1 MAKKKVTDFNI
12 DELLESAREPI
23 TYNIVDAM
31 NEWGLEYAYA
41 TLLDRALVS
50 NYDFVKPVQLRS
62 VWGMYKLGLRP
73 DKKNVKEGHVTSY
86 IMTRYHPHAAQ
97 AIKGVVDGWAQRFNS
112 RVPLVKATGQPG
124 LFTGDTAPAERY
136 LEVGMNRACY
146 ELVRDTQQHGCTW
159 TYNENGDEIMPLFLP
174 VRFPV
179 GIINGVQGIATGFAC
194 NIPPHNPDEVM
205 QACIAYLQGKLDKP
219 EKILKYIKGPDFP
232 TGASIVG
239 TDGIKEYLL
248 NGSGKFLVYGKYNVV
263 EKPHGRTEIVFTELP
278 YNVSVEQVM
287 SDIAQKK
294 NNGLFAEISEMK
306 NLSDRKR
313 QTDKSEVRLTLYIKA
328 GANIPKLIDSLYK
341 NTRCMASFS
350 VNTTL
355 IDNYVPRQ
363 NVPVFDMIKGFCTMR
378 QDVVHLRYGY
388 RLKQIDRDLYT
399 LDGLMK
405 ILVDIDKA
413 IYIIRHADN
422 SDIACQQLQKTFKV
436 EEKQANQI
444 LAMPLR
450 QLTKADVIEAEAKK
464 KSLDA
469 EAKNIRTTLSDEKL
483 VNEEIIKELKE
494 TESIITS
501 GRRTEIVDMSLEELK
516 QQQKEIE
523 KQHKLLAKGVECF
536 VNINKDKIGKS
547 IESNDNS
554 KFKVMSDS
562 NIFII
567 GKDGNCKELEVEK
580 LPLDDEQSI
589 SIFANGNDN
598 IAGITSDSGYET
610 LVVSNLGNINVFK
623 NKFKSGLLCKLKDEE
638 LMFASPISEEDRKN
652 NSLVMINKQGE
663 LFKMDIEKLKSVN
676 AGSGLIVGT
685 KMKDIVFVGIVHHN
699 SVIKTVSNN
708 EIKYTSVEECPSKGR
723 GSSGYLLHKLK
734 KDDEIISCEIVEMS
748 DEVILTNRG
757 KSGIKRK

>member
-313 QTDKSEVRLTLYIKA
+313 QTNKSEVRLTLYIKA

-589 SIFANGNDN
+589 SIFANGNDD

-685 KMKDIVFVGIVHHN
+685 KMKDIVFVGMVHHN

-748 DEVILTNRG
+748 DEVVLTNRG

>member
-483 VNEEIIKELKE
+483 VNEGIIKELKE

-589 SIFANGNDN
+589 SIFANGNDD

-685 KMKDIVFVGIVHHN
+685 KMKDIVFVGMVHHN

-734 KDDEIISCEIVEMS
+734 KDDEIISCEIIEMS

>member
-294 NNGLFAEISEMK
+294 NNGLFSEISEMK

-589 SIFANGNDN
+589 SIFANGNDD
-598 IAGITSDSGYET
+598 IAGITNDSGYET

-652 NSLVMINKQGE
+652 NSLIMINKQGE

-685 KMKDIVFVGIVHHN
+685 KMKDIVFVGMVHHN
-699 SVIKTVSNN
+699 NVIKTISNN
-708 EIKYTSVEECPSKGR
+708 EVKYTSVEECPSKGR

-757 KSGIKRK
+757 KNGIKRK

>member
-112 RVPLVKATGQPG
+112 RVPLVQATGQTG

-388 RLKQIDRDLYT
+388 HLKQIDRDLYT

-589 SIFANGNDN
+589 SIFANGNDD

-652 NSLVMINKQGE
+652 NSLIMINKQGE

-685 KMKDIVFVGIVHHN
+685 KMKDIVFVGMVHHN

-734 KDDEIISCEIVEMS
+734 KDDEIISCEIIEMS

>member
-469 EAKNIRTTLSDEKL
+469 EAKKIRTTLSDEKL

-589 SIFANGNDN
+589 SIFANGNDD

-685 KMKDIVFVGIVHHN
+685 KMKDIVFVGMVHHN

-734 KDDEIISCEIVEMS
+734 KDDEIVSCEVVEMS
-748 DEVILTNRG
+748 DEIILTNRG

>member
-464 KSLDA
+464 KLLDA

-589 SIFANGNDN
+589 SIFANGNDD

-685 KMKDIVFVGIVHHN
+685 KMKDIVFVGMVHHN

>member
-469 EAKNIRTTLSDEKL
+469 EAKNIHTTLSDEKL

-547 IESNDNS
+547 IKSNDNS

-589 SIFANGNDN
+589 SIFANGNDD
-598 IAGITSDSGYET
+598 IAGITNDSGYET

-652 NSLVMINKQGE
+652 NSLIMINKQGE

-685 KMKDIVFVGIVHHN
+685 KMKDIVFVGMVHHN

-734 KDDEIISCEIVEMS
+734 KDDEIISCEVVEMS
-748 DEVILTNRG
+748 DEIILTNRG

>member
-589 SIFANGNDN
+589 SIFANGNDD

-652 NSLVMINKQGE
+652 NSLIMINKYGE

-685 KMKDIVFVGIVHHN
+685 KMKDIVFVGMVHHN

-734 KDDEIISCEIVEMS
+734 KDDEIVSCEVVEMS
-748 DEVILTNRG
+748 DEIILTNRG

>member
-124 LFTGDTAPAERY
+124 LFTGDPAPAERY

-589 SIFANGNDN
+589 SIFADGNDN

-685 KMKDIVFVGIVHHN
+685 KMKDIVFVGMVHHN

>member
-378 QDVVHLRYGY
+378 RDVVHLRYGY

-464 KSLDA
+464 KSLDT
-469 EAKNIRTTLSDEKL
+469 EAKNIRATLSDEKL

-501 GRRTEIVDMSLEELK
+501 GRRTEIISMSLEELK

-536 VNINKDKIGKS
+536 VNIDNNKIGKS
-547 IESNDNS
+547 IEPNNNS
-554 KFKVMSDS
+554 KFKVMSDG

-567 GKDGNCKELEVEK
+567 GKDGNCEELEVEK

-589 SIFANGNDN
+589 SIFANGNDD

-652 NSLVMINKQGE
+652 NSLVMINEQGE

-748 DEVILTNRG
+748 DEVVLINRG

>member
-23 TYNIVDAM
+23 TYDIVDAM

-97 AIKGVVDGWAQRFNS
+97 AIKGVVDGWAQKFNS

-378 QDVVHLRYGY
+378 RDVVHLRYSY
-388 RLKQIDRDLYT
+388 RLKQIERDLYT

-483 VNEEIIKELKE
+483 VNEEIVKELKE

-516 QQQKEIE
+516 QQQKDIE

-589 SIFANGNDN
+589 SIFANGNED
-598 IAGITSDSGYET
+598 IVGVTSDSGYET
-610 LVVSNLGNINVFK
+610 LLVSNLGNINVFK

-652 NSLVMINKQGE
+652 NSLIMINKQGE

-685 KMKDIVFVGIVHHN
+685 KMKDIVFVGMVHRN

-734 KDDEIISCEIVEMS
+734 KDDEIVSCEIVEMS

>member
-589 SIFANGNDN
+589 SIFANGNDD

-685 KMKDIVFVGIVHHN
+685 KMKDIMFVGIVHHN

-734 KDDEIISCEIVEMS
+734 KDDEIISCEIIEMS
-748 DEVILTNRG
+748 DEVVLTNRG

>member
-1 MAKKKVTDFNI
+1 MSKKKNLKDFDI
-12 DELLESAREPI
+12 DKILENTREPI
-23 TYNIVDAM
+23 KYEIVDAM
-31 NEWGLEYAYA
+31 NDWGLEYAYA
-41 TLLDRALVS
+41 TLLDRALIY

-62 VWGMYKLGLRP
+62 IWGMYKQGLRP
-73 DKKNVKEGHVTSY
+73 DKGNVKEGQVQAT
-86 IMTRYHPHAAQ
+86 IMGKYHPHSDTS
-97 AIKGVVDGWAQRFNS
+97 IKGVLDGWAQAFNS
-112 RVPLVKATGQPG
+112 RVPLVKTTGQPG
-124 LFTGDTAPAERY
+124 RFTGDSAPAARY
-136 LEVGMNRACY
+136 LEVGMNKACY
-146 ELVRDTQQHGCTW
+146 ELVRDTQNHGCLW
-159 TYNENGDEIMPLFLP
+159 TFNEQGDEIMPLTLP
-174 VRFPV
+174 TRWPL
-179 GIINGVQGIATGFAC
+179 GIINGTQGIATGFAC

-205 QACIAYLQGKLDKP
+205 KACIAYLQGKIDNPNKLY
-219 EKILKYIKGPDFP
+219 KYIKGPDFP
-232 TGASIVG
+232 TGATIIG
-239 TDGIKEYLL
+239 IDGIKQYLET
-248 NGSGKFLVYGKYNVV
+248 GEGKFIVRGKYSVKELGKGRV
-263 EKPHGRTEIVFTELP
+263 EIDFTELP
-278 YNVSVEQVM
+278 YNVSVEQVIT
-287 SDIAQKK
+287 DINNKKKK
-294 NNGLFAEISEMK
+294 NGKFFEISEIK
-306 NLSDRKR
+306 DLSDRR
-313 QTDKSEVRLTLYIKA
+313 FQTDKCEVKLAIYVKA
-328 GANIPKLIDSLYK
+328 GANINKLIDELYQY
-341 NTRCMASFS
+341 TRCQVSYS
-350 VNTTL
+350 VNATTI
-355 IDNYVPRQ
+355 IDNKPHMNTSMYE
-363 NVPVFDMIKGFCTMR
+363 MIEGFCRMR
-378 QDVVHLRYGY
+378 KDVYKLRSDY
-388 RLKQIDRDLYT
+388 RLKVIEKDLHI
-399 LDGLMK
+399 LDGLLK
-405 ILVDIDKA
+405 VLVA
-413 IYIIRHADN
+413 IKIIRNSDN
-422 SDIACQQLQKTFKV
+422 SDIASEKLQKKFKV
-436 EEKQANQI
+436 DSVQANQI
-444 LAMPLR
+444 LLMTLK
-450 QLTKADVIEAEAKK
+450 QLTKADSIEIKQK
-464 KSLDA
+464 QKSLVEENKTIHDILNN
-469 EAKNIRTTLSDEKL
+469 ETLLNS
-483 VNEEIIKELKE
+483 EIIKEIQDTLK
-494 TESIITS
+494 IIS
-501 GRRTEIVDMSLEELK
+501 SPRRTEIVGVSMEEMK

-638 LMFASPISEEDRKN
+638 LMFASPISKEDRKN

-734 KDDEIISCEIVEMS
+734 KDDEIISCEIIEMS

>member
-501 GRRTEIVDMSLEELK
+501 GRRTKIVDMSLEELK

-536 VNINKDKIGKS
+536 VNISKDKIGKS

-567 GKDGNCKELEVEK
+567 SKDGNCKELEVEK

-589 SIFANGNDN
+589 SIFANGNDD

-610 LVVSNLGNINVFK
+610 LVVSNLGNINIFK
-623 NKFKSGLLCKLKDEE
+623 NKFRSGLLCKLKDEE

-652 NSLVMINKQGE
+652 NSLIMINKQGE

-734 KDDEIISCEIVEMS
+734 KDDEIVSCEVVEMS
-748 DEVILTNRG
+748 DEIILTNRG

>member
-1 MAKKKVTDFNI
+1 MSKKKVTDFNI

-23 TYNIVDAM
+23 TYDIVDAM

-589 SIFANGNDN
+589 SIFANGNDD

-685 KMKDIVFVGIVHHN
+685 KMKDIVFVGMVHHN

-748 DEVILTNRG
+748 DEVVLTNRG

>member
-1 MAKKKVTDFNI
+1 MAKKKTTDFNI

-23 TYNIVDAM
+23 ICNIVDAM

-41 TLLDRALVS
+41 TILDRALVA

-62 VWGMYKLGLRP
+62 IWGMYKQGLRP
-73 DKKNVKEGHVTSY
+73 EKSCIKEGQVSSY
-86 IMTRYHPHAAQ
+86 IMGRYHPHAAN
-97 AIKGVVDGWAQRFNS
+97 AIKGVLDGWAQKFNS
-112 RVPLVKATGQPG
+112 RVPLVKVEGQPG
-124 LFTGDTAPAERY
+124 ICSGDKAPAERY
-136 LEVGMNRACY
+136 LEIGMNKACY
-146 ELVRDTQQHGCTW
+146 ELVKDTQQHGCTW
-159 TYNENGDEIMPLFLP
+159 TYNEQGDEIMPLFLP
-174 VRFPV
+174 ARFPV

-194 NIPPHNPDEVM
+194 NIPPHNPNEIM
-205 QACIAYLQGKLDKP
+205 NACIAYLQGKIDKP
-219 EKILKYIKGPDFP
+219 EKVLKYIKGPDFP
-232 TGASIVG
+232 TGASIIG

-248 NGSGKFLVYGKYNVV
+248 SGNGKFLVYGKYNVV
-263 EKPHGRTEIVFTELP
+263 EKPHGRAEIIFTELP

-294 NNGLFAEISEMK
+294 NDGLFTEISEMK
-306 NLSDRKR
+306 DLSSRKY
-313 QTDKSEVRLTLYIKA
+313 QTNKSEVYLTLYIKA

-341 NTRCMASFS
+341 NTRCMVSLS

-355 IDNYVPRQ
+355 VDNYVPRQ
-363 NVPVFDMIKGFCTMR
+363 NVSMLDMIKGFCKMR
-378 QDVVHLRYGY
+378 QDVTQLRYNY
-388 RLKQIDRDLYT
+388 RLKQINRDLYT

-422 SDIACQQLQKTFKV
+422 SDIACKQLQKTFGV

-450 QLTKADVIEAEAKK
+450 QLTKADVVEAEAKK

-469 EAKNIRTTLSDEKL
+469 EAKDIRTTLSDEKL
-483 VNEEIIKELKE
+483 IDAEIIKELKE
-494 TESIITS
+494 TANIITS
-501 GRRTEIVDMSLEELK
+501 SRRTEIVSMSLEELK

-547 IESNDNS
+547 IEHNDNS

-589 SIFANGNDN
+589 SIFANGNED
-598 IAGITSDSGYET
+598 IVGVTSDNGYET
-610 LVVSNLGNINVFK
+610 LIVSNLGNINVFK
-623 NKFKSGLLCKLKDEE
+623 NRFKSGLLCKLKDEE
-638 LMFASPISEEDRKN
+638 LMFASPINEEDRKN
-652 NSLVMINKQGE
+652 NSLIMINKHGE

-685 KMKDIVFVGIVHHN
+685 KMKDIIFAGIVHHN

-708 EIKYTSVEECPSKGR
+708 EVKYTSIEECPSKGR

-734 KDDEIISCEIVEMS
+734 KDDEIISCEITEMS
-748 DEVILTNRG
+748 DDVILTNRG
-757 KSGIKRK
+757 KSGVKRK

>member
-1 MAKKKVTDFNI
+1 MSKKKVTDFNI

-23 TYNIVDAM
+23 TYDIVDAM

-589 SIFANGNDN
+589 SIFANGNDD

-652 NSLVMINKQGE
+652 NSLIMINKQGE

-685 KMKDIVFVGIVHHN
+685 KMKDIVFVGMVHHN

-734 KDDEIISCEIVEMS
+734 KDDEIVSCEIVEMS
-748 DEVILTNRG
+748 DEIILTNRG

>member
-124 LFTGDTAPAERY
+124 LFTGDTTPAERY

-422 SDIACQQLQKTFKV
+422 SNIACQQLQKTFKV

-652 NSLVMINKQGE
+652 HSLVMINKQGE

-685 KMKDIVFVGIVHHN
+685 KMKDIVFVGMVHHN

-734 KDDEIISCEIVEMS
+734 KDDEIVSCEVVEMS
-748 DEVILTNRG
+748 DEIILTNRG

>member
-328 GANIPKLIDSLYK
+328 GANIPKLIDNLYK

-536 VNINKDKIGKS
+536 VNVNKDKIGKS

-685 KMKDIVFVGIVHHN
+685 KMKDIVFVGMVHHN

-734 KDDEIISCEIVEMS
+734 KDDEIVSCEVVEMS
-748 DEVILTNRG
+748 DEIILTNRG

>member
-1 MAKKKVTDFNI
+1 MSKKKVTDFNI

-23 TYNIVDAM
+23 TYDIVDAM

-589 SIFANGNDN
+589 SIFANGNDD

-652 NSLVMINKQGE
+652 NSLIMINKQGE

-685 KMKDIVFVGIVHHN
+685 KMKDIVFVGMVHHN

-734 KDDEIISCEIVEMS
+734 KDDEIVSCEIVEMS

>member
-112 RVPLVKATGQPG
+112 RVPLIKATGQPG

-450 QLTKADVIEAEAKK
+450 QLTKADVIEAETKK

-469 EAKNIRTTLSDEKL
+469 EAKNIHTTLSDEKL

-589 SIFANGNDN
+589 SIFANGNDD

-652 NSLVMINKQGE
+652 NSLIMINKQGE

-685 KMKDIVFVGIVHHN
+685 KMKDIVFVGMVHHN
-699 SVIKTVSNN
+699 SVIKTISNN

-734 KDDEIISCEIVEMS
+734 KDDEIVSCEVVEMS
-748 DEVILTNRG
+748 DEIILTNRG

>member
-287 SDIAQKK
+287 SDIVQKK

-422 SDIACQQLQKTFKV
+422 SDIACQQLQKTFKI

-589 SIFANGNDN
+589 SIFANGNDD

-652 NSLVMINKQGE
+652 NSLIMINKQGE

-685 KMKDIVFVGIVHHN
+685 KMKDIVFVGMVHHN

-734 KDDEIISCEIVEMS
+734 KDDEIVSCEVVEMS
-748 DEVILTNRG
+748 DEIILTNRG

>member
-1 MAKKKVTDFNI
+1 MTKKKVTDFNI

-23 TYNIVDAM
+23 VYNIVDAM

-62 VWGMYKLGLRP
+62 IWGMYKLGLRP

-97 AIKGVVDGWAQRFNS
+97 AIKGVVDGWAQKFNS

-124 LFTGDTAPAERY
+124 LFAGDTAPAERY
-136 LEVGMNRACY
+136 LEVGMNKACY

-159 TYNENGDEIMPLFLP
+159 TYNENGDEIIPLFLP

-219 EKILKYIKGPDFP
+219 EKLLKYIKGPDFP

-263 EKPHGRTEIVFTELP
+263 EKPHGRAEIVFTELP

-313 QTDKSEVRLTLYIKA
+313 QTDKSEVRLTLYVKA
-328 GANIPKLIDSLYK
+328 GANIPKLIESLYK

-363 NVPVFDMIKGFCTMR
+363 NVPVFDMIKGFCKMR

-422 SDIACQQLQKTFKV
+422 SDVACKQLQKTFKI

-450 QLTKADVIEAEAKK
+450 QLTKADVVEAEAKK

-469 EAKNIRTTLSDEKL
+469 EAKEINTILSDEKL
-483 VNEEIIKELKE
+483 VNEEVIKELKE
-494 TESIITS
+494 TASIITS

-589 SIFANGNDN
+589 SIFANGNDD

-638 LMFASPISEEDRKN
+638 LMFASPISKEDRKN

-685 KMKDIVFVGIVHHN
+685 KMKDIVFVGMVHHN

-734 KDDEIISCEIVEMS
+734 KDDEIISCEVVEMS
-748 DEVILTNRG
+748 DETVLTNRG

>member
-239 TDGIKEYLL
+239 TDGVKEYLL
-248 NGSGKFLVYGKYNVV
+248 NGSGKFLVYGKYNIV

-313 QTDKSEVRLTLYIKA
+313 QTDKSEVRLTLYVKA

-589 SIFANGNDN
+589 SIFADGNDN

-685 KMKDIVFVGIVHHN
+685 KMKDIVFVGMVHHN

-734 KDDEIISCEIVEMS
+734 KDDEIISCEIIEMS

>member
-567 GKDGNCKELEVEK
+567 GKDGNCKELEVKK

-589 SIFANGNDN
+589 SIFANGNDD

-638 LMFASPISEEDRKN
+638 LMFTSPISEEDRKN
-652 NSLVMINKQGE
+652 NSLIMINKQGE

-685 KMKDIVFVGIVHHN
+685 KMKDIVFVGMVHHN

-734 KDDEIISCEIVEMS
+734 KDDEIVSCEIIEMS

>member
-523 KQHKLLAKGVECF
+523 KQHKLLTKGVECF

-589 SIFANGNDN
+589 SIFANGNDD

-685 KMKDIVFVGIVHHN
+685 KMKDIVFVGMVHHN

-723 GSSGYLLHKLK
+723 SSSGYLLHKLK
-734 KDDEIISCEIVEMS
+734 KDDEIVSCEVVEMS
-748 DEVILTNRG
+748 DEIILTNRG

>member
-1 MAKKKVTDFNI
+1 MAKKKVTDFDI

-97 AIKGVVDGWAQRFNS
+97 AIKGVVDGWAQKFNS

-124 LFTGDTAPAERY
+124 LFTGDAAPAERY
-136 LEVGMNRACY
+136 LEVGMNKACY

-313 QTDKSEVRLTLYIKA
+313 QTDKSEVRLTLYVKA

-413 IYIIRHADN
+413 IHIIRHADN
-422 SDIACQQLQKTFKV
+422 SDIACQQLQKTFNV

-450 QLTKADVIEAEAKK
+450 QLTKADIIEAEAKK

-469 EAKNIRTTLSDEKL
+469 EAKDIRTTLSDEKL
-483 VNEEIIKELKE
+483 MNEEIIKELKE
-494 TESIITS
+494 TTSIITS
-501 GRRTEIVDMSLEELK
+501 NRRTEIVSMSLEELK

-536 VNINKDKIGKS
+536 VNISKDKIGKS
-547 IESNDNS
+547 IEANDNS

-562 NIFII
+562 SIFII

-589 SIFANGNDN
+589 SIFANGNED
-598 IAGITSDSGYET
+598 IVGVTSDNGYET
-610 LVVSNLGNINVFK
+610 LVVSNSGNINVFK

-652 NSLVMINKQGE
+652 NSLIMINKQGE

-685 KMKDIVFVGIVHHN
+685 KMKDIVFVGMVHHN

-734 KDDEIISCEIVEMS
+734 KDDEIISCEIIEMS

>member
-23 TYNIVDAM
+23 IYNIVDAM

-523 KQHKLLAKGVECF
+523 KQHKLLANGVECF

-547 IESNDNS
+547 IESNNNS

-589 SIFANGNDN
+589 SIFANGNDD

-652 NSLVMINKQGE
+652 NSLIMINKQGE

-685 KMKDIVFVGIVHHN
+685 KMKDIVFVGMVHGN
-699 SVIKTVSNN
+699 NVIKTISNN

-748 DEVILTNRG
+748 DEMILTNRG

>member
-1 MAKKKVTDFNI
+1 MTKKKTTDFNI

-23 TYNIVDAM
+23 VYNIVDAM

-41 TLLDRALVS
+41 TILDRALVA

-62 VWGMYKLGLRP
+62 IWGMYKQGLRP
-73 DKKNVKEGHVTSY
+73 EKPCIKEGQVSSY
-86 IMTRYHPHAAQ
+86 IMGRYHPHAAQ
-97 AIKGVVDGWAQRFNS
+97 AIKGVLDGWAQKFNS
-112 RVPLVKATGQPG
+112 RVPLAKAEGQPG
-124 LFTGDTAPAERY
+124 LFTGDKAPAERY
-136 LEVGMNRACY
+136 LEIGMNKACY
-146 ELVRDTQQHGCTW
+146 ELVKDTQQHGCTW
-159 TYNENGDEIMPLFLP
+159 TYNEQGDEIMPLFLP

-205 QACIAYLQGKLDKP
+205 QACIAYLQGKIDKP
-219 EKILKYIKGPDFP
+219 EKVLKYIKGPDFP
-232 TGASIVG
+232 TGASIIG

-248 NGSGKFLVYGKYNVV
+248 NGNGKFLVYGKYHVV
-263 EKPHGRTEIVFTELP
+263 EKSHGRAEIVFTELP

-294 NNGLFAEISEMK
+294 NDGLFAEISEMK
-306 NLSDRKR
+306 DLSSRKS
-313 QTDKSEVRLTLYIKA
+313 QTDKSEVHLTLYIKA
-328 GANIPKLIDSLYK
+328 GANIPKLIESLYK
-341 NTRCMASFS
+341 NTRCMVSFS

-355 IDNYVPRQ
+355 VDNYVPRQ
-363 NVPVFDMIKGFCTMR
+363 NVSMLDMIKGFCKMR
-378 QDVVHLRYGY
+378 QDVTQLRYNY

-422 SDIACQQLQKTFKV
+422 SDIACKQLQKTFKV

-450 QLTKADVIEAEAKK
+450 QLTKADVVEAEAKK

-469 EAKNIRTTLSDEKL
+469 EAKDIRTTLSDEKL
-483 VNEEIIKELKE
+483 IDAEIIKELKE
-494 TESIITS
+494 TASIITS
-501 GRRTEIVDMSLEELK
+501 SRRTEIVDMSLEELK

-589 SIFANGNDN
+589 SIFANGNDD

-685 KMKDIVFVGIVHHN
+685 KMKDIVFVGMVHHN

-734 KDDEIISCEIVEMS
+734 KDDEIVSCEIVEMS

>member
-23 TYNIVDAM
+23 TYDIVDAM

-136 LEVGMNRACY
+136 LEVGMNKACY

-313 QTDKSEVRLTLYIKA
+313 QTDKSEVRLTLYVKA

-363 NVPVFDMIKGFCTMR
+363 NVPVFDMIKGFCKMR
-378 QDVVHLRYGY
+378 QDVVHLRYNY

-516 QQQKEIE
+516 QQQKDIE

-580 LPLDDEQSI
+580 LPLDAEQSI
-589 SIFANGNDN
+589 STFANGNED
-598 IAGITSDSGYET
+598 IVGVTSDSGYET
-610 LVVSNLGNINVFK
+610 LLVSNLGNINVFK

-638 LMFASPISEEDRKN
+638 LVFASPINEEDRKN
-652 NSLVMINKQGE
+652 NSLIMINKQGE

-685 KMKDIVFVGIVHHN
+685 KMKDIVFVGMVHHN
-699 SVIKTVSNN
+699 NIIKTVSNN

-734 KDDEIISCEIVEMS
+734 KDDEIISCDIVEMS

>member
-328 GANIPKLIDSLYK
+328 GANILKLIDSLYK

-547 IESNDNS
+547 IKSNDNS

-589 SIFANGNDN
+589 SIFANGNDD
-598 IAGITSDSGYET
+598 IAGITNDSGYET

-652 NSLVMINKQGE
+652 NSLIMINKQGE

-685 KMKDIVFVGIVHHN
+685 KMKDIVFVGMVHHN

-734 KDDEIISCEIVEMS
+734 KDDEIISCEVVEMS
-748 DEVILTNRG
+748 DEIILTNRG

>member
-313 QTDKSEVRLTLYIKA
+313 QTDKSEVRLTLYVKA

-589 SIFANGNDN
+589 SIFANGNDD

-652 NSLVMINKQGE
+652 NSLIMINKQGE

-685 KMKDIVFVGIVHHN
+685 KMKDIVFVGMVHHN

-708 EIKYTSVEECPSKGR
+708 EIKYISVEECPSKGR

-734 KDDEIISCEIVEMS
+734 KDDEIVSCEIVEMS

>member
-1 MAKKKVTDFNI
+1 MSKKKVTDFNI

-23 TYNIVDAM
+23 TYDIVDAM

-638 LMFASPISEEDRKN
+638 LMFASPISKEDRKN

-685 KMKDIVFVGIVHHN
+685 KMKDIVFVGMVHHN

-734 KDDEIISCEIVEMS
+734 KDDEIISCEIIEMS

>member
-1 MAKKKVTDFNI
+1 MSKKKVTDFNI

-23 TYNIVDAM
+23 TYDIVDAM

-97 AIKGVVDGWAQRFNS
+97 AIKGVVDGWAQKFNS

-124 LFTGDTAPAERY
+124 LFAGDTAPAERY
-136 LEVGMNRACY
+136 LEVGMNKACY

-159 TYNENGDEIMPLFLP
+159 TYNENGDEIVPLFLP

-219 EKILKYIKGPDFP
+219 EKLLKYIKGPDFP

-313 QTDKSEVRLTLYIKA
+313 QTDKSEVRLTLYVKA

-685 KMKDIVFVGIVHHN
+685 KMKDIVFVGMVHHN

-734 KDDEIISCEIVEMS
+734 KDDEIISCEIIEMS
-748 DEVILTNRG
+748 NEVILTDRG

>member
-589 SIFANGNDN
+589 SIFANGNDD

-685 KMKDIVFVGIVHHN
+685 KMKDIVFVGMVHHN

-734 KDDEIISCEIVEMS
+734 KDDEIVSCEVVEMS
-748 DEVILTNRG
+748 DEIILTNRG